1 MEHLLTGTVLVN
13 GDQMQISATLEDS
26 SGNILWRGDLDENL
40 DNLFRAEETLAAGVV
55 AKLGAGDETV
65 SVKTLSAKRCEMP
78 SDSDALER
86 YYTARHY
93 VELRGDD
100 NVDQLREGI
109 ALFEGL
115 IAERPDFAEAM
126 SGLAWAYWVQPT
138 YDRDTS

>member
-1 MEHLLTGTVLVN
+1 MTNDSLWDELRRRHVVRAAIGHAVFFWLLV
-13 GDQMQISATLEDS
+13 Q
-26 SGNILWRGDLDENL
+26 DENL